1 MQLGS
6 SKIDALFVK
15 GERKR
20 VVLVKGS
27 KLDET
32 NNMKAQ
38 LIIVSHEMCSEFYHI
53 QWESP
58 ERRE

>member
-1 MQLGS
+1 VQLGS

-32 NNMKAQ
+32 NKQ
-38 LIIVSHEMCSEFYHI
+38 Y
-53 QWESP
+53 
-58 ERRE
+58 ERSILYCFS